1 MFSAARYDL
10 RDVTRVQ
17 DLFDTVRPTH
27 VINAAARLGGIGD
40 NQSSPVEYFRDNMLI
55 GMNIMEASNL
65 NDVEKLIQIGTVC
78 SYPKITPVP
87 FKEADV
93 WNGMPEGTNAAYGI
107 AKRSLMG

>member
-1 MFSAARYDL
+1 MKVLLTGGNGFLGKEIQDELTKAGIEYFVFSSSEYDL
-10 RDVTRVQ
+10 RDATRVQ

-65 NDVEKLIQIGTVC
+65 NDVEKLIQIGTV
-78 SYPKITPVP
+78 
-87 FKEADV
+87 
-93 WNGMPEGTNAAYGI
+93 
-107 AKRSLMG
+107 